1 MPTVDELD
9 LPVFQADDPEVVGD
23 RFHQVLEDLLDRH
36 WLARTEPFG
45 FVVLERNAVD
55 LVLRSRHARM
65 PAIELLEL
73 QGVTSGPMYEQLA
86 GNLLNLH
93 GEPHRQQRALVQSA
107 FSPQAAQR
115 LRPTMRAHLTAL
127 LDGLPADGRGDFV
140 SLLAKPYPARMIA
153 EIVGAPVEDAAR
165 LGEWAYWIQSTFDPG
180 KVAGAL
186 PHIERAAAEFH
197 DYVAELLRTADAAGD
212 HLLATLRPALA
223 DGRLSDQECVSLVGS
238 VLIGGVDTTQAQLA
252 HTVRLL
258 AQHPE
263 QWEVLVADPSLVPQA
278 VEEGLRYEPI
288 APFTARL
295 VTEELEHEGV
305 TFPPGTLL
313 IACALTA
320 NRSAEAY
327 EAPRRFDITADRGD
341 AKALSFGAGP
351 HFCLGHA
358 LARAELEEALA
369 LLVER
374 FDRLELT
381 GPPVYDTPPGVY
393 GLHELPVR
401 LG

>member
-9 LPVFQADDPEVVGD
+9 LPTFRSDDPEVVGD
-23 RFHQVLEDLLDRH
+23 RFHAELEGLLEQH
-36 WLARTEPFG
+36 WLARAEPFG
-45 FVVLERNAVD
+45 FLVLEREAVD
-55 LVLRSRHARM
+55 LVLRTRHARM

-73 QGVTSGPMYEQLA
+73 QGVTSGPMYEQLS

-93 GEPHRQQRALVQSA
+93 GEPHRQQRALVQPA
-107 FSPQAAQR
+107 FSPAAAER
-115 LRPTMRAHLTAL
+115 LRPVMRQHLAAL
-127 LDGLPADGRGDFV
+127 LDDLPGDGRCDLV
-140 SLLAKPYPARMIA
+140 PAVAKPYPARMIA
-153 EIVGAPVEDAAR
+153 EIVGAPIEDAAR

-197 DYVAELLRTADAAGD
+197 DYVADLLTTGDASGD
-212 HLLATLRPALA
+212 HLLGALRPALD
-223 DGRLSDQECVSLVGS
+223 DGRITEAECVSLVGS

-263 QWEVLVADPSLVPQA
+263 QWEALVADPSLVPRA
-278 VEEGLRYEPI
+278 VEEGLRFEPI

-295 VTEELEHEGV
+295 VTEQLDHDGV

-313 IACALTA
+313 ITCALTA
-320 NRSAEAY
+320 NRSTEVYAS
-327 EAPRRFDITADRGD
+327 PTRFDITADRGD
-341 AKALSFGAGP
+341 ARALSFGAGP

-369 LLVER
+369 MLVER
-374 FDRLELT
+374 YDHLELT

-393 GLHELPVR
+393 GLHGLPVR

>member
-1 MPTVDELD
+1 LVP
-9 LPVFQADDPEVVGD
+9 
-23 RFHQVLEDLLDRH
+23 
-36 WLARTEPFG
+36 PF
-45 FVVLERNAVD
+45 
-55 LVLRSRHARM
+55 S
-65 PAIELLEL
+65 
-73 QGVTSGPMYEQLA
+73 
-86 GNLLNLH
+86 
-93 GEPHRQQRALVQSA
+93 
-107 FSPQAAQR
+107 
-115 LRPTMRAHLTAL
+115 
-127 LDGLPADGRGDFV
+127 
-140 SLLAKPYPARMIA
+140 KPYPPRMIA
-153 EIVGAPVEDAAR
+153 EIVGAPIEDAAR

-197 DYVAELLRTADAAGD
+197 DYVADLLTTGDASGD
-212 HLLATLRPALA
+212 HLLGALRPALD
-223 DGRLSDQECVSLVGS
+223 DGRITEAECVSLVGS

-263 QWEVLVADPSLVPQA
+263 QWEALVADPSLVPRA
-278 VEEGLRYEPI
+278 VEEGLRFEPI

-295 VTEELEHEGV
+295 VTEQLDHDGV

-313 IACALTA
+313 ITCALTA
-320 NRSAEAY
+320 NRSTEVYAS
-327 EAPRRFDITADRGD
+327 PTRFDITADRGD
-341 AKALSFGAGP
+341 ARALSFGAGP

-369 LLVER
+369 MLVER
-374 FDRLELT
+374 YDHLELT

-393 GLHELPVR
+393 GLHGLPVR

>member
-9 LPVFQADDPEVVGD
+9 LPVFRSDDPEVVGD
-23 RFHQVLEDLLDRH
+23 RFHAELAGLLARH
-36 WLARTEPFG
+36 WLARVEPFG
-45 FVVLERNAVD
+45 FLVLERGAVD
-55 LVLRSRHARM
+55 LVLRTRHARM

-73 QGVTSGPMYEQLA
+73 QGVTSGPMYDQLS

-93 GEPHRQQRALVQSA
+93 GEPHRRQRALVQSA
-107 FSPQAAQR
+107 FSPQAAER
-115 LRPTMRAHLTAL
+115 LRPTMRGHLEDL
-127 LDGLPADGRGDFV
+127 LASLPDDGAFDVV
-140 SLLAKPYPARMIA
+140 SALAKPYPARMIA

-186 PHIERAAAEFH
+186 PNIERAAEQFH
-197 DYVAELLRTADAAGD
+197 DYVADLLRTGDATGT
-212 HLLATLRPALA
+212 HLLGMLRPALEA
-223 DGRLSDQECVSLVGS
+223 GDLTEEECVSLVGS

-258 AQHPE
+258 AEYPE
-263 QWEVLVADPSLVPQA
+263 QWAALQADPALVPRA
-278 VEEGLRYEPI
+278 VDESLRFEPI

-295 VTEELEHEGV
+295 VTEPLEHNGV
-305 TFPPGTLL
+305 TFPEGTLL
-313 IACALTA
+313 IACATTA
-320 NRSAEAY
+320 NRSAEVYA
-327 EAPRRFDITADRGD
+327 EPGRFDVTVDRGD
-341 AKALSFGAGP
+341 AKPLSFGAGP

-374 FDRLELT
+374 FDHLEPT
-381 GPPVYDTPPGVY
+381 GAAVYDTPPGVY

-401 LG
+401 LT

>member
-9 LPVFQADDPEVVGD
+9 LPTFRSDDPELVGD
-23 RFHQVLEDLLDRH
+23 RFHEVLEGLLDEH

-45 FVVLERNAVD
+45 FLVLERDAVD
-55 LVLRSRHARM
+55 LVLRTRHARM

-73 QGVTSGPMYEQLA
+73 QGVTSGPMYDQLA

-93 GEPHRQQRALVQSA
+93 GEPHRQQRALVQPA
-107 FSPQAAQR
+107 FSPAAAER
-115 LRPTMRAHLTAL
+115 LRPVMRRHLSGL
-127 LDGLPADGRGDFV
+127 LDELPADGRVDLV
-140 SLLAKPYPARMIA
+140 PAVAKPYPARMIA
-153 EIVGAPVEDAAR
+153 EIVGAPIEDAAR
-165 LGEWAYWIQSTFDPG
+165 LGQWAYWIQSTFDPG

-186 PHIERAAAEFH
+186 PDIERAAAEFH
-197 DYVAELLRTADAAGD
+197 DYVADLLTTGDASGD
-212 HLLATLRPALA
+212 HLLGTLRPALA
-223 DGRLSDQECVSLVGS
+223 DGRLTEEECVSLVGS

-258 AQHPE
+258 AQHPQ
-263 QWEVLVADPSLVPQA
+263 QWRALVEDPTLVPRA
-278 VEEGLRYEPI
+278 VDEGLRFEPI

-295 VTEELEHEGV
+295 VTEEIEHGGV
-305 TFPPGTLL
+305 TFPAGTLL

-320 NRSAEAY
+320 NRSTAAY
-327 EAPRRFDITADRGD
+327 DAPRRFDVTVHRGD
-341 AKALSFGAGP
+341 VKPLSFGAGP

-369 LLVER
+369 MLV
-374 FDRLELT
+374 DRYEHLELT

-393 GLHELPVR
+393 GLTELPVR